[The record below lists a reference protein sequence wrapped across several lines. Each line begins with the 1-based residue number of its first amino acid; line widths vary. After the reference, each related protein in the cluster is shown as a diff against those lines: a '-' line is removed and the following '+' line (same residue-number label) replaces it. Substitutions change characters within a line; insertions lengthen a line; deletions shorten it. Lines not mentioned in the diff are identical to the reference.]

1 MTLDEALAEIA
12 HLREQRDALQQRNSD
27 LVRENQKRRRDCILL
42 EELRA
47 HLRRVMDYE
56 LLFRRITV
64 KLAETYETAEVLSED
79 ECLIVEDA
87 MSIDAQSTGLVS
99 AGFECDGCARPWDG
113 ALTETGFPSGR
124 CPTCNSAFIRRV
136 KPEIRRRGGGAEL
149 STEPHD
155 AGPTRDAELLD
166 ALEKELRREPYH
178 RPSALYFL
186 AKLRYRVG
194 YRAAH
199 AKASKLRAKGRA

>member
-1 MTLDEALAEIA
+1 MPGSNAGTGQPISFRCA
-12 HLREQRDALQQRNSD
+12 
-27 LVRENQKRRRDCILL
+27 KCRRRDGAMGPKSASGWCDRV
-42 EELRA
+42 ELTGKTRK
-47 HLRRVMDYE
+47 
-56 LLFRRITV
+56 TV
-64 KLAETYETAEVLSED
+64 
-79 ECLIVEDA
+79 
-87 MSIDAQSTGLVS
+87 
-99 AGFECDGCARPWDG
+99 
-113 ALTETGFPSGR
+113 
-124 CPTCNSAFIRRV
+124 
-136 KPEIRRRGGGAEL
+136 RGGGAEL